1 MTGWKILLKK
11 TIFDPFKFYFMK
23 ELETNDNGRRDFIKT
38 VALAT
43 VATAACGTL
52 ASSCSSKVAANEK
65 VKLLSPDGEIVEI
78 DSSYLNYQEHLAI
91 VSKLEARQGI
101 AGKKFV
107 MVVDLSRCKDARKCI
122 SACQK
127 WHYRPEDREWLT
139 VKLMRDSENAPP
151 YWFPK
156 QCFHC
161 DNPPCV
167 KVCPVDATYKR
178 QDGLVL
184 IDNERCI
191 GCKFCMAACPYSTRV
206 FNWNEPEMP
215 FDIQHAVSNPET
227 NIPAKVGTVEKCDFC
242 PDRARVGLLPPC
254 VEACPNGVFYFGDE
268 NEDTVSNGDE
278 TLGFKQLITDRA
290 GYRFM
295 EELGTKPRV
304 YYLPPKDR
312 QFPVERGYENLP
324 ENIKARYKDAMEG
337 TEK

>member
-1 MTGWKILLKK
+1 MEQEV
-11 TIFDPFKFYFMK
+11 IFDM
-23 ELETNDNGRRDFIKT
+23 GRRTFIKT
-38 VALAT
+38 AAVAT
-43 VATAACGTL
+43 VVTAACGSAL
-52 ASSCSSKVAANEK
+52 CSCSSAKKEPAPGEK

-78 DSSYLNYQEHLAI
+78 DSAYLNYQEHLAI
-91 VSKLEARQGI
+91 VSKLEQRQGI
-101 AGKKFV
+101 AGKKFE
-107 MVVDLSRCKDARKCI
+107 MVVDLARCKNARKCV

-127 WHYRPEDREWLT
+127 HHYRPEDTEWLS
-139 VKLMRDSENAPP
+139 VKLMKDSEKAAP

-206 FNWNEPEMP
+206 FNWDEPEMP
-215 FDIQHAVSNPET
+215 LDIRNLQYSAET
-227 NIPAKVGTVEKCDFC
+227 GVPAKVGTVEKCDFC
-242 PDRARVGLLPPC
+242 PDRSREGLLPPC

-278 TLGFKQLITDRA
+278 TVSFSQLIKDRA
-290 GYRFM
+290 AYRFM
-295 EELGTKPRV
+295 EDLGTKPRV

-324 ENIKARYKDAMEG
+324 DNLKERFKDLMEG
-337 TEK
+337 KAE